1 MAIVYFMKEAA
12 VNHMDEGDSCEDTHH
27 GFVPNFHAV
36 YTVYTGSILT
46 KMEPN
51 QKFDCKLY
59 VMKEK
64 N

>member
-12 VNHMDEGDSCEDTHH
+12 VNHMNEGDFCENAHH
-27 GFVPNFHAV
+27 GIGTV

-51 QKFDCKLY
+51 QNLACRLY
-59 VMKEK
+59 VTKEK
-64 N
+64 K